1 MNLAAKKLVTIVTE
15 SALEQKLKRE
25 LERLGAKGY
34 TIVNARGSG
43 HRGSREGNWGEAST
57 NIRIEIVCSEL
68 VAHAIAEHCDRNYFA
83 NFAMI
88 VYLSDVQ
95 VAGDRSEDEAE

>member
-1 MNLAAKKLVTIVTE
+1 MNIVTRKLVTIVTE

-25 LERLGAKGY
+25 IERLGAKGY

-43 HRGSREGNWGEAST
+43 HQGSRDGNWGEAST
-57 NIRIEIVCSEL
+57 NIRIEIVCSDA
-68 VAHAIAEHCDRNYFA
+68 VALAIAEHCDQRYA
-83 NFAMI
+83 EDFAMI

-95 VAGDRSEDEAE
+95 VAGDHDQGED

>member
-25 LERLGAKGY
+25 LETLDAKGY

-43 HRGSREGNWGEAST
+43 HQGSREGNWGEAST
-57 NIRIEIVCSEL
+57 NIRIEIVCTEA
-68 VAHAIAEHCDRNYFA
+68 VAHAIAEHCDRHYFA

-88 VYLSDVQ
+88 VYISDVL
-95 VAGDRSEDEAE
+95 VAGERGDDEA

>member
-1 MNLAAKKLVTIVTE
+1 MNIATKKLVTIVTE

-43 HRGSREGNWGEAST
+43 HQGSREGNWGEAST
-57 NIRIEIVCSEL
+57 NIRIEIVCSDA
-68 VAHAIAEHCDRNYFA
+68 VAQTIAEHCDRQYA
-83 NFAMI
+83 EDFAMI

-95 VAGDRSEDEAE
+95 VMGDHGED